1 MKKQSRDGTLHKFAL
16 RRTPRQKR
24 SQIVYDKII
33 ATAKSLFKQ
42 YGYAYVSTNRIADK
56 ANISIGS
63 LYQYFRNGEAI
74 ALAVYEEACSKAALT
89 MKRRT
94 LESLSAPIEVSVPR
108 LTEWVFE
115 VFEKD
120 RYALLQ
126 LINEVPE
133 LRRAAQPLSFE
144 SLIHHTTQMFFEQH
158 FTDVDRAVI
167 ARKAYIIDKCVIGV
181 ISRYLD
187 EKPDCL
193 NKNQAISEITE
204 FVTHY
209 AMTFSRHRKTAV
221 ARSSQATP
229 ESQP

>member
-1 MKKQSRDGTLHKFAL
+1 MKKQSKDSTFHKFAL

-24 SQIVYDKII
+24 SQILYDKII
-33 ATAKSLFKQ
+33 ATAKILFNQ

-63 LYQYFRNGEAI
+63 LYQYFTNREAI

-94 LESLSAPIEVSVPR
+94 LETLSAPVEVSVPK
-108 LTEWVFE
+108 LTEWVFD

-133 LRRAAQPLSFE
+133 LRRVAQPLSFE
-144 SLIHHTTQMFFEQH
+144 SLMHHTTQMFFEQH

-167 ARKAYIIDKCVIGV
+167 ARKSYIIDKCVIGV
-181 ISRYLD
+181 IGRYLD
-187 EKPDCL
+187 ERPDFL

-209 AMTFSRHRKTAV
+209 AMTLSRHRNTAAV
-221 ARSSQATP
+221 RSP
-229 ESQP
+229 